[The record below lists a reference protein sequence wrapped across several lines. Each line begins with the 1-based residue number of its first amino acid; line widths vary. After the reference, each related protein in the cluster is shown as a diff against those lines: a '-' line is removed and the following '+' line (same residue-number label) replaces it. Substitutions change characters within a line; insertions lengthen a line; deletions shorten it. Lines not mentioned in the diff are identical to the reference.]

1 MYKTTVCALDNQIAN
16 IVILRIMGILMAVML
31 SLGAGVV
38 GFKQFQPLD
47 PYVQSVLSLTG
58 DRTQGH
64 AIFQMNCAGCHGW
77 EAHGKVGPTL
87 QGVSE
92 RKSRRQLIVQ
102 VTSGKTPPMP
112 QFQPTAEEMADLLS
126 YLEQL

>member
-1 MYKTTVCALDNQIAN
+1 MRTALDNQVANVVISRILPIA
-16 IVILRIMGILMAVML
+16 IVVVL
-31 SLGAGVV
+31 SISAGVI
-38 GFKQFQPLD
+38 GYNQFLPHD
-47 PYVQSVLSLTG
+47 PYVQTVLSLTG
-58 DRTQGH
+58 SQDRGH

-87 QGVSE
+87 QGISQ
-92 RKSRRQLIVQ
+92 RKSRRQLIEQ

-112 QFQPTAEEMADLLS
+112 QFQPTDREMADLLS

>member
-1 MYKTTVCALDNQIAN
+1 MQKLARSALDNQVANVVISRLLPIA
-16 IVILRIMGILMAVML
+16 IVVAISI
-31 SLGAGVV
+31 SAGVM
-38 GFKQFQPLD
+38 GYEQFQQLD
-47 PYVQSVLSLTG
+47 PYEQTVLSLRG
-58 DRTQGH
+58 SLDRGN